1 MKEKLYNDRESQ
13 AIVEIDHCKNKALM
27 GTAPQMVE
35 GAKQCWT
42 FLSEPSNDRKSQAM
56 AEVAMVVKVKQ

>member
-1 MKEKLYNDRESQ
+1 
-13 AIVEIDHCKNKALM
+13 M

-42 FLSEPSNDRKSQAM
+42 FLSEPSNDRRSQAM
-56 AEVAMVVKVKQ
+56 AEVAMVVKAKQ